1 MASFLDENVP
11 CGNSSRAGCP
21 DGVGMWQFFLVQF
34 PRIDSSYF
42 GFQEVLLVSGDIRVR
57 QKGGSIGEVSQVQ
70 RRLRLR
76 KRKRCGEF

>member
-1 MASFLDENVP
+1 MKMFRAAILQGLAVRTRWA
-11 CGNSSRAGCP
+11 CGN
-21 DGVGMWQFFLVQF
+21 FFWFNFLESTV
-34 PRIDSSYF
+34 RTF